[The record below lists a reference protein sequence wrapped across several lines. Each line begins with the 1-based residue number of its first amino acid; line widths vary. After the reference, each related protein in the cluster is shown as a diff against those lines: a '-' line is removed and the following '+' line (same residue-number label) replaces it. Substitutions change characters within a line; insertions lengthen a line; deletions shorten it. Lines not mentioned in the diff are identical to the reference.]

1 VCVCVR
7 VCLSMTQLVREVEA
21 LVRYVYGV
29 GRREKRRP
37 APLFGALFGAS

>member
-1 VCVCVR
+1 MCVCVR

-29 GRREKRRP
+29 EALPRTAGWRLVWRLL
-37 APLFGALFGAS
+37 AP